1 MVEMSTILNNLIRL
15 YDSILNFIFSSAPS
29 RYIYVVLFLGGMIA
43 GVFEKRFRW
52 MVILT
57 FIVILFPGICFLFQK
72 QIYPARIFIHFTIFT
87 SLIIGILFYKIIS
100 PRFYLIFLVV
110 LFPLY
115 LFNNLFEN
123 RGKNHI
129 HKMGAIAEKI
139 SNKMIEENKKT
150 IFLNSSNMKPSI
162 EYHTKI
168 KNYPIDI
175 TIMKGLYRK
184 DTFDSSVAYDVI
196 VWSLKKTK
204 MPVLNYAY
212 NTVYYDGNIIVKFID
227 AN

>member
-1 MVEMSTILNNLIRL
+1 
-15 YDSILNFIFSSAPS
+15 
-29 RYIYVVLFLGGMIA
+29 
-43 GVFEKRFRW
+43 
-52 MVILT
+52 
-57 FIVILFPGICFLFQK
+57 
-72 QIYPARIFIHFTIFT
+72 
-87 SLIIGILFYKIIS
+87 
-100 PRFYLIFLVV
+100 
-110 LFPLY
+110 
-115 LFNNLFEN
+115 
-123 RGKNHI
+123 
-129 HKMGAIAEKI
+129 MGAIAEKI

-162 EYHTKI
+162 EYYTKI
-168 KNYPIDI
+168 KNYPIGI

-227 AN
+227 AD